1 MQRSLQQRD
10 RRSRTVRRGMTLI
23 EVILAIV
30 ILSGAMLGLARFGQQ
45 FQRNTS
51 TTGTQ
56 VIASD
61 LATQRI
67 ETIKGWRNYATLVT
81 TYGSTTETFVG
92 DPVYGGFT
100 RVTKAVSTLSSTD
113 DYVTITVTITGNNLT
128 TSIKKSTKIAKF

>member
-1 MQRSLQQRD
+1 MARNSLQSRH
-10 RRSRTVRRGMTLI
+10 RSRLTRRGMTLI

-45 FQRNTS
+45 FQRQTS
-51 TTGTQ
+51 SSSTQ

-67 ETIKGWRNYATLVT
+67 ETIKGVRNYASLVT
-81 TYGSTTETFVG
+81 TYGLTTETFVG

-100 RVTKAVSTLSSTD
+100 RTTKAVNTVSATN
-113 DYVTITVTITGNNLT
+113 DYVTVTVTITGNNLA